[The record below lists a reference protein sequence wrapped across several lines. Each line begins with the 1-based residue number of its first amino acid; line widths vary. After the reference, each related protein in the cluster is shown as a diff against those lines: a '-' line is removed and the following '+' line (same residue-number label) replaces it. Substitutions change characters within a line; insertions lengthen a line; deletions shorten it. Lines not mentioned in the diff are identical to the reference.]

1 MVDKNI
7 YIVQGEINTVVG
19 AIKRNARWNTH
30 THLDEERDPLLHSF
44 SLLKEVL
51 NNITGSSFHGYWNS
65 PDHYYQSRSNN
76 ASFKCV
82 PSNFLKPSKTGGEGH
97 FEGIK
102 VQQGA
107 VSSYTLNPLEASILV
122 SDNTQGSVCS

>member
-1 MVDKNI
+1 MRGTVRMVDKNI

-51 NNITGSSFHGYWNS
+51 NNITEKKFHVL
-65 PDHYYQSRSNN
+65 SN
-76 ASFKCV
+76 
-82 PSNFLKPSKTGGEGH
+82 P
-97 FEGIK
+97 
-102 VQQGA
+102 
-107 VSSYTLNPLEASILV
+107 EASCELLRDYAKMAYVHSAMVVSKECLLV
-122 SDNTQGSVCS
+122 YYIGV